1 MTITRYYLYV
11 NWYKFRIYENC
22 LNYELMSEN
31 QMRKFLI
38 ILLILSSMSIPFAAA
53 HPFTEETVPSLTSN
67 SPTGVSEVIVYFSE
81 PVELDFSTI
90 KVLDSN
96 GDQIDNKDTSYY
108 EGEGSL
114 IVSTPPLEDG
124 VYTVSTKVLSKIDG
138 HLVPDAFL
146 FAVGDAIVD
155 PALLGKEKPS
165 ELIFLPEAGAR
176 FPGLVGQTIVLGV
189 VIASLIIW
197 GTQNKQLIKEELD
210 KIEFFHHGKFMSI
223 TGIGLGL
230 VFISNIL
237 MIAVQTIRLEAS
249 PIDAIQTNF
258 GTTWIIRMSITII
271 LLGIWFGLDRK
282 KILTKKNQ
290 IPLLIATL
298 VLIGTSSMIG
308 HGAASG
314 ETSALVLDYIH
325 NLVAAIWIGGIFYFV
340 FTLLPTF
347 SQLKEPIREK
357 MSLLLIPRFSIAFII
372 AIGVVIITGP
382 TLMWFLESDVGLIT
396 ESVFGQLIIL
406 KIAIAAIMIGLG
418 GFFQFRVQKNAEKN
432 LQSGKITVHKKLKR
446 SLKVDAALGII
457 LLGVVALLTNGTLPA
472 GEIQKVDA
480 QEIVYGFKTVEFT
493 ENAKF
498 DIKISP
504 FTSGVNTISV
514 KVSDFDGNQLYDSDQ
529 IKVKLSNPSK
539 SISPIE
545 VPMSIE
551 KFSDPIEYQGE
562 LTFGFSGEWQVE
574 IETLRTENANESI
587 IMNLLVKPRLT
598 NIQTQIIEYELPEDA
613 KPLFPLYDGG
623 DSIWISDASA
633 PRLWQF
639 SLDKQEFSSY
649 SFNGLSTIFLTQD
662 NKGRVW
668 FTDTPR
674 NQIGFIDTVT
684 KQITTK
690 TIPKLDP
697 VISENSPIFIQAD
710 FDGNIWVTIINK
722 DRIVKYLPEL
732 DVFEEIVLPDKQSL
746 PFALTIDKD
755 GKIWYSTSG
764 AGKIGFIDPKDNQI
778 TQISSKVPLEA
789 PEDLIFD
796 NDGNLWIAE
805 HTGLAI
811 TKFNPVLETFE
822 RISVPDEEALPFGM
836 TFDKYGN
843 IWFAQHTVDNIGV
856 YDPDNNNLIEVPV
869 PTETSFV
876 QFMTTDGNDNVW
888 FVEQQSNKIGI
899 IKIIEIPVIASQ
911 IQETNG
917 FGLKYTEIASP
928 LIALGIIATSLF
940 YVKSIQDKRRLNSL
954 INS

>member
-1 MTITRYYLYV
+1 MKKV
-11 NWYKFRIYENC
+11 
-22 LNYELMSEN
+22 
-31 QMRKFLI
+31 LI
-38 ILLILSSMSIPFAAA
+38 ILLILSSMYIPFAAA
-53 HPFTEETVPSLTSN
+53 HPFTEETIPSLTSN
-67 SPTGVSEVIVYFSE
+67 SPTGISEVIVYFSE
-81 PVELDFSTI
+81 PVELGFSTL
-90 KVLDSN
+90 KVLDNN
-96 GDQIDNKDTSYY
+96 GNQIDNKDTSYY
-108 EGEGSL
+108 EGDDSL

-155 PALLGKEKPS
+155 PSLLGQRGPS
-165 ELIFLPEAGAR
+165 EIVFLPEAGAR
-176 FPGLVGQTIVLGV
+176 FPGLVGQTIVLGA

-197 GTQNKQLIKEELD
+197 GTQNKQLIREELD
-210 KIEFFHHGKFMSI
+210 KIESFHHGKFMSI

-230 VFISNIL
+230 IFASNIL
-237 MIAVQTIRLEAS
+237 MIAVQTIRLETS
-249 PIDAIQTNF
+249 PIDAIQTSF
-258 GTTWIIRMSITII
+258 GTTWLIRMSITVI
-271 LLGIWFGLDRK
+271 LLGIWFWLYRK
-282 KILTKKNQ
+282 KVLSKKNQ
-290 IPLLIATL
+290 IPMLIAAL
-298 VLIGTSSMIG
+298 ALIGTSSLIG

-325 NLVAAIWIGGIFYFV
+325 NLVAAVWIGGIFYFV

-357 MSLLLIPRFSIAFII
+357 MSLVVIPRFSIAFII
-372 AIGVVIITGP
+372 AVGVLIITGP
-382 TLMWFLESDVGLIT
+382 TLLWFLESDVELIT
-396 ESVFGQLIIL
+396 ESVYGQLIII
-406 KIAIAAIMIGLG
+406 KITIAAIMIGLG

-446 SLKVDAALGII
+446 TLKVDAALGII

-498 DIKISP
+498 DIEISP
-504 FTSGVNTISV
+504 FTSGANAISV
-514 KVSDFDGNQLYDSDQ
+514 KVSDFDSNQLYDSDQ
-529 IKVKLSNPSK
+529 IKVKVSNPSK
-539 SISPIE
+539 NISSIE
-545 VPMSIE
+545 VPMSI
-551 KFSDPIEYQGE
+551 KKLSDPIEHQGE

-574 IETLRTENANESI
+574 IEAQRTENANESI

-613 KPLFPLYDGG
+613 KPLFPLYDGK
-623 DSIWISDASA
+623 DSIWISDASS

-639 SLDKQEFSSY
+639 SLDTQEFSSY
-649 SFNGLSTIFLTQD
+649 SFDGLSTVFLTQD
-662 NKGRVW
+662 NKGRIW

-674 NQIGFIDTVT
+674 NQIGFFDPDT

-697 VISENSPIFIQAD
+697 VISENKPIFIQAD
-710 FDGNIWVTIINK
+710 FDGNIWITIVNK
-722 DRIVKYLPEL
+722 YKILKYSPEL
-732 DVFEEIVLPDKQSL
+732 DVFEEIIFSDRESL
-746 PFALTIDKD
+746 PFALTIDED
-755 GKIWYSTSG
+755 GNIWYSTSG
-764 AGKIGFIDPKDNQI
+764 SGEIGFIDPKNNQM
-778 TQISSKVPLEA
+778 TQISSEVLLQA
-789 PEDLIFD
+789 PEALIFD
-796 NDGNLWIAE
+796 DDGNLWIAE

-856 YDPDNNNLIEVPV
+856 YDPNNNNLIEVPV
-869 PTETSFV
+869 PTETSFI
-876 QFMTTDGNDNVW
+876 QFMTSDGNDNVW
-888 FVEQQSNKIGI
+888 FVEQQANKIGTV
-899 IKIIEIPVIASQ
+899 KITEIPVIASQ
-911 IQETNG
+911 VQTTSNFE
-917 FGLKYTEIASP
+917 LKYTEIASP
-928 LIALGIIATSLF
+928 LIALGIIATALF
-940 YVKSIQDKRRLNSL
+940 YVKSIHDKRRLNSL